1 MIDVQTRIKHLQA
14 LARAERSVHPNFDP
28 RTILDRANTPKN
40 ARQDRKRILLVDE
53 HEVSRWMQSLG
64 CREIDLRKAVAVVGA
79 SADAV
84 RKHLAERR

>member
-1 MIDVQTRIKHLQA
+1 MIGVQARIKHLQA
-14 LARAERSVHPNFDP
+14 LARAERSAHPHIDS
-28 RTILDRANTPKN
+28 RTILERADAPKN
-40 ARQDRKRILLVDE
+40 AGQDWKKILLADE
-53 HEVSRWMQSLG
+53 HEVSSWMQLLG